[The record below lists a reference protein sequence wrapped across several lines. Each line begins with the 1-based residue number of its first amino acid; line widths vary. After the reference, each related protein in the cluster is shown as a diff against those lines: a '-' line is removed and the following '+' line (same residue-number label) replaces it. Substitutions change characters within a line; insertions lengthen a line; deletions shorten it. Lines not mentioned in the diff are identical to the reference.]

1 MPAAGRPHWFPCVFF
16 TRTTETEKTVNSAE
30 IKRKLLHL
38 VALCIPFGIVWLPR
52 ATALAVFV
60 PLAGAMVAG
69 EKLRQKSRFL
79 QNLFFRLFGAFVR
92 PRESHRITGGTS
104 FFIAG
109 ALCLVLFDQPVA
121 YTAIS
126 FMIIGDAA
134 AALVG
139 MQFGRLRL
147 SSGKSLEGTLG
158 CICACMLFWAVFPRV
173 DFPLALAAA
182 ILTGL
187 LELVP
192 FQIDDNLIVP
202 IICGLALQTW
212 VGW

>member
-1 MPAAGRPHWFPCVFF
+1 M
-16 TRTTETEKTVNSAE
+16 NSAE

-52 ATALAVFV
+52 PTAIAVFV
-60 PLAGAMVAG
+60 PLAGVMVAG
-69 EKLRQKSRFL
+69 EKIRQKSRFL
-79 QNLFFRLFGAFVR
+79 QGLFFRVFGTFVR
-92 PRESHRITGGTS
+92 PQERHRITGGTY

-109 ALCLVLFDQPVA
+109 AFCLVFFDKPVA
-121 YTAIS
+121 YTVMS

-134 AALVG
+134 AALLG
-139 MQFGRLRL
+139 MTFGRIRL

-158 CICACMLFWAVFPRV
+158 CICACLIFWAMFPRM
-173 DFPLALAAA
+173 DFPVALTAAV
-182 ILTGL
+182 LTGL

-202 IICGLALQTW
+202 LICGLALQTW